1 LRCLYCGKEY
11 WLPSQIRRDSDFC
24 SLPHRE
30 KYHNRFERAMARL
43 QESSALPNPELAPTP
58 VAETPPAPTPPGETR
73 PAPSR
78 TTASTSP
85 SPLPV
90 NSVPNSYVVES
101 LEPAPASPAARPSSI
116 AERFQPQLKN
126 PRLEVRPIFERLEE
140 VDQSPYQRDGKGLE
154 SPEIFSTTAVAP
166 FPWQKV
172 PRPVVTA
179 VAAAVAVTMVLWFG
193 VHAGRYGRDL
203 LNKGSARMAASSY
216 SGSGA
221 AGTMEMAS
229 TPALTARPMPSAFQ
243 DPVAWVQ
250 RAAAKRASRELAE
263 SFDNGMKAW
272 GVQGWASGWS
282 RSSEGYVRPGQLAL
296 FQPTL
301 RYADYR
307 MDFFGQ
313 IEAKS
318 MSWVV
323 RGKDPENYYA
333 MRITVVKP
341 GLRPVISMAHYPVVG
356 GKEGHKVEVPL
367 SVMMHNNT
375 PYRISVEVKGSHYTA
390 SIEGEEIDSWSD
402 ETLLAGGVGFFS
414 EAGAR
419 ARIYWM
425 KVTKNDDWLGRICD
439 RIAGSAESPD
449 TAWLAHPL
457 PLELPPERTAPVP
470 GSTNA
475 MAMRRIEP
483 TEAPSVVE
491 TGSERLDN
499 RWGVRFSA
507 TRDGR
512 AVDTRIPGI
521 GRQHSVEL
529 GDVQVGIAD
538 RRYSSPRDLAPSRSP
553 AHRS

>member
-1 LRCLYCGKEY
+1 MRCLYCGKEY

-30 KYHNRFERAMARL
+30 KYHNRFERALARL
-43 QESSALPNPELAPTP
+43 QESPALPNPELAPTP
-58 VAETPPAPTPPGETR
+58 VAETPPAPTPLGETR

-140 VDQSPYQRDGKGLE
+140 VDQSPFQRDGKGLE

-179 VAAAVAVTMVLWFG
+179 VAAAVAVAMVLWFG
-193 VHAGRYGRDL
+193 VHAGGYGRDL
-203 LNKGSARMAASSY
+203 LNQGGVRMAASSY
-216 SGSGA
+216 TGSGA
-221 AGTMEMAS
+221 AGPMEMAS
-229 TPALTARPMPSAFQ
+229 TPAVTARPTPSAFQ

-272 GVQGWASGWS
+272 GVPGWASGWS
-282 RSSEGYVRPGQLAL
+282 RSSDGYVRPGQLAL

-333 MRITVVKP
+333 MRVTVVKP

-367 SVMMHNNT
+367 SVMMHNGT
-375 PYRISVEVKGSHYTA
+375 PYHISVEVKGSHYTA
-390 SIEGEEIDSWSD
+390 SIEGEQVDSWSD

-425 KVTKNDDWLGRICD
+425 KVSKNDDWLGRICN
-439 RIAGSAESPD
+439 RIAGSPESPD
-449 TAWLAHPL
+449 TAWLAHPQ
-457 PLELPPERTAPVP
+457 PPELLPERTAPAL
-470 GSTNA
+470 GSSHA

-483 TEAPSVVE
+483 TEVPATEICRYIAFTSIYRETSGEPSVIASQAP
-491 TGSERLDN
+491 GKRISFARLN
-499 RWGVRFSA
+499 S
-507 TRDGR
+507 
-512 AVDTRIPGI
+512 
-521 GRQHSVEL
+521 
-529 GDVQVGIAD
+529 
-538 RRYSSPRDLAPSRSP
+538 
-553 AHRS
+553 